1 MWCTT
6 PHHDTVSVLPTHANH
21 TIIGIFPK
29 AGVMRLHEN
38 NTSLK
43 SNTILSHTLRKN
55 LEVISSFILK
65 SQQVEWKKKLKFIID
80 KISYFVSKWR
90 LSKDQ
95 VGNTAR
101 IP

>member
-1 MWCTT
+1 M
-6 PHHDTVSVLPTHANH
+6 LPTHANH

-43 SNTILSHTLRKN
+43 SNTILSHMLRKN
-55 LEVISSFILK
+55 LEVIFSFILK
-65 SQQVEWKKKLKFIID
+65 SQQVERKNLKFIIV

-95 VGNTAR
+95 VGNTAA
-101 IP
+101 IPA